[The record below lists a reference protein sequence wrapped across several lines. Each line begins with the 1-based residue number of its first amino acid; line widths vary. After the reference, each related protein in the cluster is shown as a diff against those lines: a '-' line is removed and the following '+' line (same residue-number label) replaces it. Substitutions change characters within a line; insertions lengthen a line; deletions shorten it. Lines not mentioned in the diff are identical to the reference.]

1 MSQNPAQRDAFLNE
15 LRRLDAQVGSAKSI
29 DDLKPIYYRLE
40 EIGQSF
46 PTDSGMQT
54 AISDVRNKM
63 VAFGQRLM
71 EMQSTAERE
80 AAAKMPGGAFAPPVQ
95 QPTQVFQS
103 GSLTAKPPAYA
114 PPPTAP
120 PPTSIPPPPGPPPS
134 SPPPFNWKRAV
145 AVGGVVG
152 LLIAAGGIYTI
163 RNAQKKAEEQKQVPE
178 GAASI
183 AIKTSPVGAS
193 IRVNGE
199 VKCTSNCN
207 IELPTGT
214 YEVLAVMPGYESATS
229 ALNVVGG
236 TPSELALTLQPMPLS
251 VRLFTDLQAGKVTL
265 DGNPLGD
272 LQDGQLVLD
281 RVSPGKHTVKV
292 TNQATEASFDFESQ
306 LGQAPVIVGPVVAK
320 NVLAI
325 VVSNAGKAAKVH
337 SSANVK
343 VQVDGTAAGDAGPSG
358 LALDNL
364 PPGDRELAIND
375 GSVDRKLLVSV
386 GAQPTLTAYL
396 KLDVN
401 LGSLYVAAGD
411 LDDVTVFLNNT
422 ELKRKTKGGQL
433 RLLGLP
439 VRQYMVRVVKDGYT
453 AEAAKPVTVAKGQET
468 RVEFALKAIPK
479 LANLKISGA
488 TPGTAV
494 LLDGQGLGIIAADGT
509 YSSTTIAPGEH
520 TIEFR
525 RESFAPKRNPR
536 QFRAG
541 ETVELSGAD
550 VTLVAAASSVKVNV
564 KPATAQIFYRKSD
577 ETQLRQANGNTINVG
592 AGTWVVVAKA
602 ANFVD
607 GTTTVQV
614 ASGENKTVEIALK
627 EAPKVVTKK
636 LGTMLEWEQPGE
648 WVQQEGWTVHKGGNF
663 VLYGITPPNGTF
675 TFNIAL
681 LKGRRL
687 QWFADYKDS
696 KNHVLYQLDRKNF
709 FRRDVVNG
717 RSSEYKAGHDLEK
730 QESYTIQ
737 IDISPGAVRH
747 SLHNGTKWI
756 EMDTFTSPGRNLTEG
771 KFGLYIP
778 GSDVFGLSNFRFNP
792 R

>member
-1 MSQNPAQRDAFLNE
+1 VSQNPAQRDAFLNE

-40 EIGQSF
+40 EIGQAF
-46 PTDSGMQT
+46 PGDGGMQS
-54 AISDVRNKM
+54 AITEVRNKM

-80 AAAKMPGGAFAPPVQ
+80 AAAKQPGGAFAPPVQ
-95 QPTQVFQS
+95 TFPSGPAATPSAPQS
-103 GSLTAKPPAYA
+103 YA
-114 PPPTAP
+114 PPPKT
-120 PPTSIPPPPGPPPS
+120 PPPS

-152 LLIAAGGIYTI
+152 LLIAAGGIFTI
-163 RNAQKKAEEQKQVPE
+163 RNAQKKAEEQRQVAD
-178 GAASI
+178 GASSI
-183 AIKTSPVGAS
+183 AIKTSPAGAS

-207 IELPTGT
+207 VELPTGT
-214 YEVLAVMPGYESATS
+214 YEVLAVLPGYESAS
-229 ALNVVGG
+229 SPLNVVGG
-236 TPSELALTLQPMPLS
+236 TPGELSLTLQPMPLS
-251 VRLFTDLQAGKVTL
+251 VRMFTDLQAGKVTL

-281 RVSPGKHTVKV
+281 RVSPGRHTVKV
-292 TNQATEASFDFESQ
+292 SNQSTEASFDFESQ
-306 LGQAPVIVGPVVAK
+306 LGQPPVIVGPVVAR

-325 VVSNAGKAAKVH
+325 VVANAGKSAKVH

-364 PPGDRELAIND
+364 ATGDRELTIND

-401 LGSLYVAAGD
+401 LGSLYVTTGG
-411 LDDVTVFLNNT
+411 LDDVTVFLNST
-422 ELKRKTKGGQL
+422 ELKRKTKGGEM

-439 VRQYMVRVVKDGYT
+439 VRQYTVRVVKEGYT
-453 AEAAKPVTVAKGQET
+453 ADAPKLVSVAKGQEA

-479 LANLKISGA
+479 LANLRISGA
-488 TPGTAV
+488 APGTAV
-494 LLDGQGLGIIAADGT
+494 LLDGQGLGIIAADGSYT
-509 YSSTTIAPGEH
+509 SSTITPGEH
-520 TIEFR
+520 TIELR
-525 RESFAPKRNPR
+525 KESFAPKRNPR

-550 VTLVAAASSVKVNV
+550 VTLVAAASSIRVNV
-564 KPATAQIFYRKSD
+564 KPANAQIFYRKSD
-577 ETQLRQANGNTINVG
+577 ESQLRQANGNTINVS

-602 ANFVD
+602 ANYGD

-614 ASGENKTVEIALK
+614 ASGENKAVEITLK
-627 EAPKVVTKK
+627 EVPKVITKK

-648 WVQQEGWTVHKGGNF
+648 WEQQEGWTVHKGGNF
-663 VLYGITPPNGTF
+663 VLYGITPPDGKF
-675 TFNIAL
+675 IFNIAL

-687 QWFADYKDS
+687 QWFANYIDS

-717 RSSEYKAGHDLEK
+717 RSSEYKVGHEMEK

-737 IDISPGAVRH
+737 IDISPGTIKH
-747 SLHNGTKWI
+747 SVHNGSTWVDL
-756 EMDTFTSPGRNLTEG
+756 DTFNSPGRKLTDG

-778 GSDVFGLSNFRFNP
+778 NNDTYGLSNFRFTP